1 MELTTE
7 NYEEIEKLASLNYT
21 VRQIAMY
28 LNVSLSELQKEFEDK
43 ESKFRYHYQRGKLIS
58 QAKIDMKINE
68 SAQGGNMTAMQQ
80 FEKIRNARHFE
91 NMRNQMFD
99 GDI

>member
-28 LNVSLSELQKEFEDK
+28 LKVSLSELQKEFEDK